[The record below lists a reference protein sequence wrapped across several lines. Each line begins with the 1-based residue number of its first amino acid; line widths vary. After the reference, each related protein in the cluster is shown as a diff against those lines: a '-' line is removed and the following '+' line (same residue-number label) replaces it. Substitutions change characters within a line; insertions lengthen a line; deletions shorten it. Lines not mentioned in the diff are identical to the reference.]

1 MRSIKHVITVLA
13 VLLLLASLGLNVYHY
28 HTHDIRE
35 SVRDTVRD
43 TYIDTIPFYK
53 PVPRDSIVIRY
64 VTERLPIS
72 AEKKPVR
79 TDSVET
85 SINSQACFDSV
96 SVQIPIT
103 QKVYEDSTYKAYVSG
118 YRPNLDSLFVYPK
131 REIITIRETT
141 KPKRWS
147 IGIQAGYGITLRQN
161 PQFVPYIGV
170 GVTYSFWQF

>member
-1 MRSIKHVITVLA
+1 MRSVKNIAAALFA
-13 VLLLLASLGLNVYHY
+13 VLFLVSLGLNVHHY
-28 HTHDIRE
+28 RAHNIRE
-35 SVRDTVRD
+35 PVRD

-79 TDSVET
+79 ADSVET

-103 QKVYEDSTYKAYVSG
+103 QKVYEDSTYRAYVSG
-118 YRPNLDSLFVYPK
+118 YKPNLDSLFVYPK
-131 REIITIRETT
+131 RETITIRETPKT
-141 KPKRWS
+141 KRWG
-147 IGIQAGYGITLRQN
+147 IGIQAGYGITLKQT

-170 GVTYSFWQF
+170 GVTYSLWQF

>member
-1 MRSIKHVITVLA
+1 MRSVKNIAA
-13 VLLLLASLGLNVYHY
+13 VLFAVLFLASLGLNVHHY
-28 HTHDIRE
+28 RAHNIRE
-35 SVRDTVRD
+35 PVRDTLRE
-43 TYIDTIPFYK
+43 TYIDTITYYK
-53 PVPRDSIVIRY
+53 PVPKDSIVIRY

-72 AEKKPVR
+72 V
-79 TDSVET
+79 
-85 SINSQACFDSV
+85 NSQPCSDSV

-103 QKVYEDSTYKAYVSG
+103 QKVYEDSTYRAYVSG
-118 YRPNLDSLFVYPK
+118 YKPNLDSLFVYPK

>member
-13 VLLLLASLGLNVYHY
+13 VLLLLASLGLNVHHY
-28 HTHDIRE
+28 RAHNIRE
-35 SVRDTVRD
+35 PVRDTLRE
-43 TYIDTIPFYK
+43 TYIDTITYYK
-53 PVPRDSIVIRY
+53 PVPKDSIVIRY
-64 VTERLPIS
+64 VTERLP
-72 AEKKPVR
+72 
-79 TDSVET
+79 TSV
-85 SINSQACFDSV
+85 NSQPCSDSV

-103 QKVYEDSTYKAYVSG
+103 QKVYEDSTYRAYVSG
-118 YRPNLDSLFVYPK
+118 YKPNLDSLFVYPK